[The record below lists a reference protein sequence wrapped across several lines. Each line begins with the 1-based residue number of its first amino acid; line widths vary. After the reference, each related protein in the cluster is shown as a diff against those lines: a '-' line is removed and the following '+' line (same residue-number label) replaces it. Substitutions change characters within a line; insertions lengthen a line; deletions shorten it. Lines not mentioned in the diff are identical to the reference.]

1 VTDISICDRNQ
12 LDAMPGLGPKGSDPT
27 ALVFRIVR
35 MSPEADDIKLS
46 VIFHL
51 SVQALDARKKPDAN
65 HSSDCV

>member
-1 VTDISICDRNQ
+1 
-12 LDAMPGLGPKGSDPT
+12 MPGLGPTGSDPT